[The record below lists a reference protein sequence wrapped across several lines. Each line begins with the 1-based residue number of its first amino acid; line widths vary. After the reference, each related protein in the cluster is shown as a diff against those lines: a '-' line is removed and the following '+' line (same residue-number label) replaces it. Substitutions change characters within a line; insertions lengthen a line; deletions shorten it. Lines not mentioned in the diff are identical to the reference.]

1 MKTEKY
7 FKKTNKPKLN
17 IFKLII
23 IILFLF
29 IFILIPVRAKEEPCT
44 VLLGDFMVTLINLER
59 EGDAAN
65 LEFSVTKVGNSNSGR
80 QSIVVCLIDD
90 HENKY
95 KGSLSVDLENAPDVV
110 LNVLP
115 KGFTYVDKVDIS
127 IPKVAPIVK
136 IRLGDR
142 EVPFKD
148 VKLGQPQFMTD
159 FGDLA
164 ITKGQSVPLGKWL
177 SFTMEQAIP
186 KVPSWELLITIEN
199 KEYNPLP
206 AEVRLGVQNRDGT
219 ISWGGSLTEDVAALS
234 KTSVSVSLPLQETP
248 PQPKILMLEYV
259 DRKAGEHIFKV
270 FPMPPGKLLPFPVVS
285 DKIYEKW
292 KEGRFTL
299 GLPVENEQFT
309 SVSGTQGSS
318 ASGRFQSFEKGRIY
332 VITSGVWTDQVIT
345 ISGAAHSEYLRLN
358 FEASWLGFPV
368 LRYNSPE
375 TGYDQYDFEGGY
387 IATTDGKT
395 FHALPYEQGRIAFV
409 SDRDG
414 NREIYVT
421 DACGRNQ
428 INLTNHPSADMSPA
442 WSPDGTKIA
451 FVSDRQPQG
460 IYIITADGRN
470 QRFLTEGRDPAW
482 LADSSKIIF
491 IKGTHEICIVKP
503 DGTDKHSITIDPA
516 SARVHN
522 FHFLTEKNSFSKPSV
537 SPDSS
542 TIAFAIGKWS
552 SGWPYRICLM
562 QMDGT
567 GLRNLKEGKFVSGN
581 EPSWSPEGQMIVF
594 RNDPGYSLSFPE
606 GRRYGGPLD
615 IVSFDTAVDTTQL
628 PKKIWSYGGLDWSPD
643 GASIAFSGHRK
654 KEDINESINI
664 FITCIGTNIIRKITE
679 GKGNNWDP
687 SWLKATKPTY

>member
-1 MKTEKY
+1 MENKIL
-7 FKKTNKPKLN
+7 FIKTNRSKLN
-17 IFKLII
+17 ILKLLII
-23 IILFLF
+23 SLFLF
-29 IFILIPVRAKEEPCT
+29 IIISMPIIAEEKPGT
-44 VLLGDFMVTLINLER
+44 VLLGDFIVTLINLER
-59 EGDAAN
+59 EGDIAN
-65 LEFSVTKVGNSNSGR
+65 LEFSVTKVADTNSGC
-80 QSIVVCLIDD
+80 QSLEVFLIDD
-90 HENKY
+90 HENEY

-127 IPKVAPIVK
+127 ILKVAPIVK

-270 FPMPPGKLLPFPVVS
+270 FPMPPGKLLPFPIVS
-285 DKIYEKW
+285 DKIYKKW

-318 ASGRFQSFEKGRIY
+318 TSGRFQSFEKGRIY
-332 VITSGVWTDQVIT
+332 VITSGVRTDQVLI

-421 DACGRNQ
+421 DACGRSQ

-460 IYIITADGRN
+460 IYIMTADGRN
-470 QRFLTEGRDPAW
+470 QRFLTEGHDPAW
-482 LADSSKIIF
+482 LTDGSKIIF

-516 SARVHN
+516 SARVHD
-522 FHFLTEKNSFSKPSV
+522 FQFLTEKNSFSKPSV

-552 SGWPYRICLM
+552 SGWPYAIYLM

-567 GLRNLKEGKFVSGN
+567 GLRSLREDKFVSGN
-581 EPSWSPEGQMIVF
+581 EPSWSPEGQMIAF